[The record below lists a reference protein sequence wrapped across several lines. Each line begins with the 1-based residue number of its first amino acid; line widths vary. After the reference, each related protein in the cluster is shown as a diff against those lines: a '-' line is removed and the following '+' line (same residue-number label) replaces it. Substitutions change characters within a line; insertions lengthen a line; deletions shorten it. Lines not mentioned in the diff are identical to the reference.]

1 MSVYNPALEKSAST
15 IDVLIVGAGPAGL
28 ASAITLGKLGYRTL
42 LIDKAPT
49 LPLRVGEC
57 LPAKGANSLKQ
68 LGLDKAF
75 FQDQHMPLQGYQVK
89 WGDDAIYEKHLINT
103 TYGTGWLLDRAK
115 FDAMLVK
122 AAEENRCDIQ
132 FNTRLSGLVRFLKN
146 EGNKNDSLKNESQTS
161 DNQESNNHWQV
172 TLKTGQ
178 EEKQIA
184 VKAVIDAS
192 GRARAL
198 TRRLHIPQAR
208 SDSLVASVCHIQH
221 TADANLPYNVQIV
234 TDTNGW
240 WYSAPVNTVMSVLM
254 YFTDSDL
261 ALPSSASEHL
271 ILAQRLTEFKTH
283 LEQDKT
289 TIIEGSFKQIAAYS
303 SALSC
308 CAGEGWLAVGDAAC
322 SYDPLSSYGIT
333 SALGSGYYAGLA
345 LDDALCHK
353 PNALEAYQQL
363 MQQTFMEFL
372 TKQQQEYQDVTQHKT
387 TFWQRRHADVGFKAV

>member
-1 MSVYNPALEKSAST
+1 MSVYNPAPEKSVST
-15 IDVLIVGAGPAGL
+15 IDILIVGAGPAGL
-28 ASAITLGKLGYRTL
+28 ASAITLGKLGYQTL

-49 LPLRVGEC
+49 LPPRVGEC

-89 WGDDAIYEKHLINT
+89 WGENARYEKHLIST
-103 TYGTGWLLDRAK
+103 TYGTGWLLDRTK

-122 AAEENRCDIQ
+122 AAKENRCDIQ
-132 FNTRLSGLVRFLKN
+132 FDTKLSGIEQLQAN
-146 EGNKNDSLKNESQTS
+146 
-161 DNQESNNHWQV
+161 DNQECCHQKSAHHWQV
-172 TLKTGQ
+172 TLKTDQ
-178 EEKQIA
+178 VEKQVT

-192 GRARAL
+192 GRARTLA
-198 TRRLHIPQAR
+198 RRLHIPQAR
-208 SDSLVASVCHIQH
+208 ADSLVASVCHIQH
-221 TADANLPYNVQIV
+221 TPDANLPYNVQIV

-240 WYSAPVNTVMSVLM
+240 WYSAPVNTSMSVLM

-261 ALPSSASEHL
+261 TLPSSASEHL
-271 ILAQRLTEFKTH
+271 ALAQRLIEFKTH
-283 LEQDKT
+283 LKQDKT
-289 TIIEGSFKQIAAYS
+289 TAIEDSFKQVAAYS

-353 PNALEAYQQL
+353 SNALEAYQQL

-372 TKQQQEYQDVTQHKT
+372 TKQQREYQDVTQYKT
-387 TFWQRRHADVGFKAV
+387 TFWQRRNA